1 MQEPKVQFGTA
12 DSADFEKL
20 TWTFTMD
27 GNLRV
32 QGGLHA
38 IMTESEY
45 RRLLDMPRVKDAKL
59 GDMLKMAYCQKV
71 GSDTPHG
78 LDCCDDYIDWLK
90 SLQMPNGFKN

>member
-27 GNLRV
+27 GNYRV
-32 QGGLHA
+32 QGGRHA

-45 RRLLDMPRVKDAKL
+45 RRLLEISRVVE
-59 GDMLKMAYCQKV
+59 GSKV
-71 GSDTPHG
+71 T
-78 LDCCDDYIDWLK
+78 K
-90 SLQMPNGFKN
+90 